1 MNSPRWNAAFRSAA
15 LLAVSSAGFAQPAAA
30 PSQVRQDAAS
40 PQVRQDAASPQV
52 QQSPLSQLRS
62 GREAGNN
69 NQILT
74 TGIRTV
80 QPDANYAQQLPSNHA
95 LIITVSEYQ
104 KSPLPG
110 VLTDRK
116 LGIELAERLGVPRQ
130 NIVELSEQQVTR
142 EGLKQAFANMNEV
155 VMPGDKLY
163 VYFSGHGA
171 RYFSKA
177 TGQCTESL
185 VMQDMRVVTNTEFA
199 NMIKPLSAKADKT
212 IVMLD
217 SCHSGGVAQAAGS
230 RSLAAEYRPKFS
242 PEASSPQCSLA
253 VNLGSFSLS
262 RGVDFHTT
270 DHNMVILAAARNN
283 EVAWDTSKGG
293 AMTYN
298 FEQCLAGGAADTDH
312 SGALSMQELTACVQA
327 RLDKTQEDS
336 ARQHATL
343 AGNSALV
350 PAFTDSQ
357 PGIAPAQTSAAS
369 ATSGGSAGSATS
381 GGAPA
386 TNGGAATSG
395 AAPAI
400 STAAPVVI
408 DTLAT
413 LSDIYSQRDDRWQ
426 VQTTLAS
433 ATLKIGSNLKM
444 SIRSQ
449 RDGFVYLFYRG
460 TQPDSF
466 YLLFPNSLDSAN
478 AIKAN
483 QDLKLP
489 RQDWSVTALG
499 PKGTD
504 HLMVMVT
511 DTPRDFS
518 ALALPADYVSKS
530 GPFEKFQPTAQAIAR
545 IGQIATLSAAV
556 AQKECQ
562 SDDAGRDL
570 GVARRCSNV
579 FGASLVTVQEI
590 E

>member
-1 MNSPRWNAAFRSAA
+1 MTSPRSNAAIRAA
-15 LLAVSSAGFAQPAAA
+15 LLITLSSAAFAQQPPAPPQLSPQPRQEAAA
-30 PSQVRQDAAS
+30 
-40 PQVRQDAASPQV
+40 PQV

-74 TGIRTV
+74 TGIRNV

-95 LIITVSEYQ
+95 LIITVSDYQ

-116 LGIELAERLGVPRQ
+116 LGIELAQRFGVPPQ
-130 NIVELSEQQVTR
+130 NIVELSERQVTR
-142 EGLKQAFANMNEV
+142 EGLKQAFAGLNEV

-230 RSLAAEYRPKFS
+230 RSLADQYRPKFS

-298 FEQCLAGGAADTDH
+298 FGQCLAGGAADTDR
-312 SGALSMQELTACVQA
+312 SGAVSMQELAACVQA

-343 AGNSALV
+343 AGNAALV

-357 PGIAPAQTSAAS
+357 ADSAPAQA
-369 ATSGGSAGSATS
+369 
-381 GGAPA
+381 
-386 TNGGAATSG
+386 
-395 AAPAI
+395 
-400 STAAPVVI
+400 TAAPVPATAAPAVM

-413 LSDIYSQRDDRWQ
+413 LNDIYGQRDDRWQ

-433 ATLKIGSNLKM
+433 STLKIGSNLTM

-466 YLLFPNSLDSAN
+466 YLLFPNSLDTAN
-478 AIKAN
+478 TIKAN
-483 QDLKLP
+483 QDLELP

-504 HLMVMVT
+504 HLMVMVS

-518 ALALPADYVSKS
+518 ALVLPADYVSKS

-556 AQKECQ
+556 ARKECH
-562 SDDAGRDL
+562 SGEAGRDL

-579 FGASLVTVQEI
+579 FGASLVTVQETD
-590 E
+590 

>member
-1 MNSPRWNAAFRSAA
+1 MNRPRLDALIRTAAFM
-15 LLAVSSAGFAQPAAA
+15 AVSSAAFAQQQQQQAD
-30 PSQVRQDAAS
+30 SS
-40 PQVRQDAASPQV
+40 QV
-52 QQSPLSQLRS
+52 QQSPLSLLRS
-62 GREAGNN
+62 GRDAGNN

-80 QPDANYAQQLPSNHA
+80 QPDVNYAQPLPSNHA

-116 LGIELAERLGVPRQ
+116 LGIELAQRFGVPPQ

-142 EGLKQAFANMNEV
+142 EGLKQAFANMNQAM
-155 VMPGDKLY
+155 MPGDKLY

-171 RYFSKA
+171 RFFSKA

-185 VMQDMRVVTNTEFA
+185 VMQDMHVVTNTEFA

-230 RSLAAEYRPKFS
+230 RSLAAQYRPKFS

-253 VNLGSFSLS
+253 VNLGSFSEA

-298 FEQCLAGGAADTDH
+298 FQQCLAGGAVDTDH

-350 PAFTDSQ
+350 PAFTDS
-357 PGIAPAQTSAAS
+357 PSSTPPSPADDAESAGGNPAPAANA
-369 ATSGGSAGSATS
+369 
-381 GGAPA
+381 
-386 TNGGAATSG
+386 

-400 STAAPVVI
+400 SNAAPAISNAAPAISNAAPAANTAAPAVI
-408 DTLAT
+408 DTLGT
-413 LSDIYSQRDDRWQ
+413 LNDIYNQRDDRWR
-426 VQTTLAS
+426 VQTILAS
-433 ATLKIGSNLKM
+433 PVLKIGSNLSM

-449 RDGFVYLFYRG
+449 RDGFVYVFYRG
-460 TQPDSF
+460 TQADSF

-483 QDLKLP
+483 QDLQLP
-489 RQDWSVTALG
+489 RRDWSVTALG

-504 HLMVMVT
+504 HLMVMVA
-511 DTPRDFS
+511 DTPREFS

-530 GPFEKFQPTAQAIAR
+530 GPFEKFQPTPQAIAR

-556 AQKECQ
+556 AKKECQ
-562 SDDAGRDL
+562 SNDANRDL

-579 FGASLVTVQEI
+579 FGASLVTVE
-590 E
+590 ETD